1 MSVTAYPQAD
11 LEAAIRGEGLHVLEV
26 DVEEFEP
33 ASAEVPAER
42 QVFLY
47 CQAP

>member
-1 MSVTAYPQAD
+1 
-11 LEAAIRGEGLHVLEV
+11 VLEV

-33 ASAEVPAER
+33 ASADVPAER
-42 QVFLY
+42 QIFLY

>member
-1 MSVTAYPQAD
+1 
-11 LEAAIRGEGLHVLEV
+11 
-26 DVEEFEP
+26 VEEFEP

-42 QVFLY
+42 QIFLY